1 MFQQESW
8 QLGLLT
14 SLLLHIRIANLFV
27 IAEINTSP
35 CLQEVIEQAKHEVEE
50 AVTFSLQGS
59 EFPHKNV
66 QSHFCGT
73 WESASVR
80 V

>member
-8 QLGLLT
+8 QDYLT

-27 IAEINTSP
+27 IAEINASP

-50 AVTFSLQGS
+50 VVKFSLQGS
-59 EFPHKNV
+59 ELV
-66 QSHFCGT
+66 QSHFCGP
-73 WESASVR
+73 WESVSAR
-80 V
+80 M